1 MLRQFAVMGAVYA
14 REILG
19 IARPLIGLLS
29 IGGEESKG
37 NETTKEALALLR
49 RSPLNVHGNI
59 EGHDLYE
66 GRVDVVV
73 CDGFVGNVVLKTS
86 ESVAHFM
93 AEWMR
98 EEFSRNPVRL
108 LGAALLKPALG
119 TIRRQSD
126 PAAYGGAPLLG
137 VNGVCIIGHGASS
150 ARAVFNAIRFAHEA
164 VNHRINPLIAD
175 EIARIEAA

>member
-1 MLRQFAVMGAVYA
+1 MKDSTPEMLRQFAVMGAVYA

-108 LGAALLKPALG
+108 LGAALLKPVLG
-119 TIRRQSD
+119 TICR
-126 PAAYGGAPLLG
+126 
-137 VNGVCIIGHGASS
+137 
-150 ARAVFNAIRFAHEA
+150 
-164 VNHRINPLIAD
+164 
-175 EIARIEAA
+175 